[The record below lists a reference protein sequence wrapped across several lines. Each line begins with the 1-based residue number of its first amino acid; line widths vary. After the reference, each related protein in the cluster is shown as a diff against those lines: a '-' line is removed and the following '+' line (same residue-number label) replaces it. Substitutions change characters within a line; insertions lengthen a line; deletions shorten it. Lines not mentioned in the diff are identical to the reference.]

1 MAFLSRI
8 FLWER
13 RTREIRPSD
22 PAAGKEN
29 TKENNLINPVID
41 CINTALW
48 GFPME
53 EKHKTFHRKKT
64 FWVFFICFAV
74 FLGLSGRLVWL
85 MVCSSAYYSDAADEL
100 HQRERSIKAKRG
112 RILDAA
118 GNVLADNRTVCTVSV
133 IHNQITDPDAV
144 VRVLSEELSMDE
156 EEVRRKV
163 EKYSSMERI
172 KSNVD
177 KETGDAIR
185 AHRLDGVKVD
195 EDYKRY
201 YPYGSLAS
209 RVLGFTGADNQGIVG
224 LEVKYE
230 EYLQGEPGTILTV
243 TDARGIEVEEQGESR
258 LEPVNGDDLYIS
270 LDLNIQQYA
279 AQLAEQVMAA
289 KEAESVSIL
298 VMKPDNGEILAM
310 VNVPEFDL
318 NDPFALPE
326 GTDTQGLSEKE
337 KQDLLNQMW
346 RNPCVSDTYEPGSVF
361 KTVTASAALEAGA
374 VTMEDTFHCPGYVMV
389 EDRRIRCHKVTG
401 HGTQTFVEATMN
413 SCNPAFVTVG
423 LRLGAE
429 NFYRYFGQF
438 DLLEKTGVDLP
449 GEAGTIMH
457 KEEDIGAVELA
468 TISFGQ
474 SFQVTPIRL
483 AATVSSLING
493 GKTVVPHFGV
503 KTADAAGNVTQQ
515 FAYPAGSGV
524 VSEDTSEKL
533 RYMLEQVVENGGG
546 HNGYV
551 EGYRVGGKTAT
562 SQTLP
567 RGTGRYIASFLG
579 FAPADDPKVLAMA
592 IITNPQGTYYGGQV
606 AAPVVRQLFENILPY
621 LEDLDYNIQHA
632 AEP

>member
-1 MAFLSRI
+1 
-8 FLWER
+8 
-13 RTREIRPSD
+13 
-22 PAAGKEN
+22 
-29 TKENNLINPVID
+29 
-41 CINTALW
+41 
-48 GFPME
+48 ME

-64 FWVFFICFAV
+64 FAAFMICFAA
-74 FLGLSGRLVWL
+74 FLGLAGRLVYL
-85 MVCSSAYYSDAADEL
+85 MVYSSAYYSEAADEL

-133 IHNQITDPDAV
+133 IHNQITDPEAV
-144 VRVLSEELSMDE
+144 VEALSKELELEEAY
-156 EEVRRKV
+156 VRERV
-163 EKYSSMERI
+163 EKYSSIERI
-172 KSNVD
+172 RSNVD

-185 AHRLDGVKVD
+185 AYQLDGVKVD

-201 YPYGSLAS
+201 YPFDSLAS

-230 EYLQGEPGTILTV
+230 EYLEGEPGTILTV
-243 TDARGIEVEEQGESR
+243 TDARGIEVDEEGESR
-258 LEPVNGDDLYIS
+258 LEPVDGDDLYIS
-270 LDLNIQQYA
+270 MDLNIQQYA

-310 VNVPEFDL
+310 VNVPEFNL
-318 NDPFALPE
+318 NDPFTLPE
-326 GTDTQGLSEKE
+326 GTETAGLSEEE

-346 RNPCVSDTYEPGSVF
+346 RNPCISDTYEPGSVF
-361 KTVTASAALEAGA
+361 KTITAAAALEEGV
-374 VTMEDTFHCPGYVMV
+374 VTMEDTFNCPGYVMV
-389 EDRRIRCHKVTG
+389 EDRRIRCHKTTG

-413 SCNPAFVTVG
+413 SCNPVFVTVG

-429 NFYRYFGQF
+429 NYYRYFEQF
-438 DLLEKTGVDLP
+438 NLLEKTGVDLP

-457 KEEDIGAVELA
+457 KVEDIGAVELA

-483 AATVSSLING
+483 AATISSLING
-493 GKTVVPHFGV
+493 GNAVIPHFGV
-503 KTADAAGNVTQQ
+503 KTVDAQGNVTNR
-515 FAYPAGSGV
+515 FEYPMEEGV
-524 VSEDTSEKL
+524 VSEDTVEKL

-567 RGTGRYIASFLG
+567 RGTGRYIASFMG

-621 LEDLDYNIQHA
+621 LENLDYNVQR
-632 AEP
+632 AEQ

>member
-1 MAFLSRI
+1 
-8 FLWER
+8 
-13 RTREIRPSD
+13 
-22 PAAGKEN
+22 
-29 TKENNLINPVID
+29 
-41 CINTALW
+41 
-48 GFPME
+48 ME

-64 FWVFFICFAV
+64 FTAFLICLAA
-74 FLGLSGRLVWL
+74 FLGLAGRLVYL
-85 MVCSSAYYSDAADEL
+85 MVYSSAYYSDAADSL

-144 VRVLSEELSMDE
+144 VEVLARELELEEDY
-156 EEVRRKV
+156 VRARV
-163 EKYSSMERI
+163 EKYSAIERI

-185 AHRLDGVKVD
+185 ACGLSGVKVD

-201 YPYGSLAS
+201 YPFDSLAS

-230 EYLQGEPGTILTV
+230 EYLEGEPGTILTV
-243 TDARGIEVEEQGESR
+243 TDARGIEVDEEGESR
-258 LEPVNGDDLYIS
+258 LEPVDGDDLYIS
-270 LDLNIQQYA
+270 MDLNIQQYA
-279 AQLAEQVMAA
+279 EQLAEQVMAA

-310 VNVPEFDL
+310 VNVPEFNL
-318 NDPFALPE
+318 NDPFTLPE
-326 GTDTQGLSEKE
+326 GTDTAGLSEEE

-346 RNPCVSDTYEPGSVF
+346 RNPCISDTYEPGSVF
-361 KTVTASAALEAGA
+361 KTITAAAALEEGV
-374 VTMEDTFHCPGYVMV
+374 VTMEDTFNCPGYVMV
-389 EDRRIRCHKVTG
+389 EDRRIRCHKITG

-413 SCNPAFVTVG
+413 SCNPVFVTVG

-429 NFYRYFGQF
+429 NYYRYFEQF
-438 DLLEKTGVDLP
+438 NLLEKTGVDLP

-457 KEEDIGAVELA
+457 KLEDIGAVELA

-483 AATVSSLING
+483 AATISSLING
-493 GKTVVPHFGV
+493 GNAVTPHFGV
-503 KTADAAGNVTQQ
+503 KTVDAQGNVTNR
-515 FAYPAGSGV
+515 FEYPVREGV
-524 VSEDTSEKL
+524 VSEDTVEKL

-567 RGTGRYIASFLG
+567 RGTGRYIASFMG
-579 FAPADDPKVLAMA
+579 FAPADDPKVLALA
-592 IITNPQGTYYGGQV
+592 IVTNPQGVYYGGQV
-606 AAPVVRQLFENILPY
+606 SAPVVRQLFENILPY
-621 LEDLDYNIQHA
+621 LEKLDYNVQGKA
-632 AEP
+632 DN

>member
-1 MAFLSRI
+1 
-8 FLWER
+8 
-13 RTREIRPSD
+13 
-22 PAAGKEN
+22 
-29 TKENNLINPVID
+29 
-41 CINTALW
+41 
-48 GFPME
+48 ME

-64 FWVFFICFAV
+64 FAAFMICFAA
-74 FLGLSGRLVWL
+74 FLGLAGRLVYL
-85 MVCSSAYYSDAADEL
+85 MVYSSAYYSEAADEL

-133 IHNQITDPDAV
+133 IHNQITDPEAV
-144 VRVLSEELSMDE
+144 VEALSKELELEEAY
-156 EEVRRKV
+156 VRERV
-163 EKYSSMERI
+163 EKYSSIERI
-172 KSNVD
+172 RSNVD

-185 AHRLDGVKVD
+185 AYQLDGVKVD

-201 YPYGSLAS
+201 YPFDSLAS

-230 EYLQGEPGTILTV
+230 EYLEGEPGTILTV
-243 TDARGIEVEEQGESR
+243 TDARGIEVDEEGESR
-258 LEPVNGDDLYIS
+258 LEPVDGDDLYIS
-270 LDLNIQQYA
+270 MDLNIQQYA

-310 VNVPEFDL
+310 VNVPEFNL
-318 NDPFALPE
+318 NDPFTLPE
-326 GTDTQGLSEKE
+326 GTETAGLSEEE

-346 RNPCVSDTYEPGSVF
+346 RNPCISDTYEPGSVF
-361 KTVTASAALEAGA
+361 KTITAAAALEEGV
-374 VTMEDTFHCPGYVMV
+374 VTMEDTFNCPGYVMV
-389 EDRRIRCHKVTG
+389 EDRRIRCHKTTG

-413 SCNPAFVTVG
+413 SCNPVFVTVG

-429 NFYRYFGQF
+429 NYYRYFEQF
-438 DLLEKTGVDLP
+438 NLLEKTGVDLP

-457 KEEDIGAVELA
+457 KVEDIGAVELA

-483 AATVSSLING
+483 AATISSLING
-493 GKTVVPHFGV
+493 GNAVVPHFGV
-503 KTADAAGNVTQQ
+503 KTVDAEGNVTNR
-515 FAYPAGSGV
+515 FEYPVEKGV
-524 VSEDTSEKL
+524 VSEDTVEKL

-567 RGTGRYIASFLG
+567 RGTGRYIASFMG

-621 LEDLDYNIQHA
+621 LENLDYNVQR
-632 AEP
+632 AEQ

>member
-1 MAFLSRI
+1 
-8 FLWER
+8 
-13 RTREIRPSD
+13 
-22 PAAGKEN
+22 
-29 TKENNLINPVID
+29 
-41 CINTALW
+41 
-48 GFPME
+48 ME

-64 FWVFFICFAV
+64 FAAFMICFAA
-74 FLGLSGRLVWL
+74 FLGLAGRLVYL
-85 MVCSSAYYSDAADEL
+85 MVYSSAYYSEAADEL

-133 IHNQITDPDAV
+133 IHNQITDPEAV
-144 VRVLSEELSMDE
+144 VEALSKELELEEAY
-156 EEVRRKV
+156 VRERV
-163 EKYSSMERI
+163 EKYSSIERI
-172 KSNVD
+172 RSNVD

-185 AHRLDGVKVD
+185 AYQLDGVKVD

-201 YPYGSLAS
+201 YPFDSLAS

-230 EYLQGEPGTILTV
+230 EYLEGEPGTILTV
-243 TDARGIEVEEQGESR
+243 TDARGIEVDEEGESR
-258 LEPVNGDDLYIS
+258 LEPVDGDDLYIS
-270 LDLNIQQYA
+270 MDLNIQQYA

-310 VNVPEFDL
+310 VNVPEFNL
-318 NDPFALPE
+318 NDPFTLPE
-326 GTDTQGLSEKE
+326 GTETAGLSEEE

-346 RNPCVSDTYEPGSVF
+346 RNPCISDTYEPGSVF
-361 KTVTASAALEAGA
+361 KTITAAAALEEGV
-374 VTMEDTFHCPGYVMV
+374 VTMEDTFNCPGYVMV
-389 EDRRIRCHKVTG
+389 EDRRIRCHKTTG

-413 SCNPAFVTVG
+413 SCNPVFVTVG

-429 NFYRYFGQF
+429 NYYRYFEQF
-438 DLLEKTGVDLP
+438 NLLEKTGVDLP

-457 KEEDIGAVELA
+457 KVEDIGAVELA

-483 AATVSSLING
+483 AATISSLING
-493 GKTVVPHFGV
+493 GNAVTPHFGV
-503 KTADAAGNVTQQ
+503 KTVDAQGNVTNR
-515 FAYPAGSGV
+515 FEYPVEEGV
-524 VSEDTSEKL
+524 VSEDTVEKL

-567 RGTGRYIASFLG
+567 RGTGRYIASFMG

-621 LEDLDYNIQHA
+621 LENLDYNVQHA

>member
-1 MAFLSRI
+1 
-8 FLWER
+8 
-13 RTREIRPSD
+13 
-22 PAAGKEN
+22 
-29 TKENNLINPVID
+29 
-41 CINTALW
+41 
-48 GFPME
+48 ME

-64 FWVFFICFAV
+64 FWAFFICFAV
-74 FLGLSGRLVWL
+74 FLGLSGRLFYL
-85 MVCSSAYYSDAADEL
+85 MVLSSAYYSDAADEL

-144 VRVLSEELSMDE
+144 VRVLSEELSLDE

-185 AHRLDGVKVD
+185 AYRLDGVKVD

-201 YPYGSLAS
+201 YPFGSLAS
-209 RVLGFTGADNQGIVG
+209 KVLGFTGADNQGIVG

-258 LEPVNGDDLYIS
+258 LEPVDGDDLYIS
-270 LDLNIQQYA
+270 MDLNIQQYA

-318 NDPFALPE
+318 NDPFTLPE

-374 VTMEDTFHCPGYVMV
+374 VTLEDTFHCPGYVMV

-429 NFYRYFGQF
+429 SFCHYFEQF
-438 DLLEKTGVDLP
+438 NLMERSGVDLP

-493 GKTVVPHFGV
+493 GKAVTPHFGV
-503 KTADAAGNVTQQ
+503 QTVDAEGNVTQR
-515 FAYPAGSGV
+515 FAYPAETGV

-579 FAPADDPKVLAMA
+579 FAPADNPRVLAMA